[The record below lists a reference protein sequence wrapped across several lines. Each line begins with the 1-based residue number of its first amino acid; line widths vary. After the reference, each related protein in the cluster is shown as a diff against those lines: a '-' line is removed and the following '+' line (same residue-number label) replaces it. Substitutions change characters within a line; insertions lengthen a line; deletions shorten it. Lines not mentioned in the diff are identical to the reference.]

1 MAFVVIIAFFWLV
14 GKLLS
19 FGSAE
24 RKEQR
29 RREEIARIKYEQA
42 RQREATKAYVA
53 EQKRIASEQAR
64 QAKEQERLA
73 KEQTKQAEMLAKHEK
88 RIADLE
94 FKAKKAESDMT
105 FLLERL
111 ANLDAQRDYFLF
123 QQEGTV
129 PGGKEF
135 TKYQSKIVALDNQ
148 IHTTETKI
156 AKAQH
161 TIDMAKREIEAA

>member
-1 MAFVVIIAFFWLV
+1 MAGIIILV
-14 GKLLS
+14 GIYLVYKS
-19 FGSAE
+19 VSASNARARE
-24 RKEQR
+24 RKRAEEVAQIKREQT
-29 RREEIARIKYEQA
+29 
-42 RQREATKAYVA
+42 RQREEAKAYVA

-94 FKAKKAESDMT
+94 FKAKQAESDMT

-148 IHTTETKI
+148 IHTTEAKI